1 MVTYFLYL
9 CEQYDMVCLLILHM
23 GDMIFSDATLSGGIF
38 AEYNGVL
45 LKSVPVLYPLLAYFV
60 IEIFEN
66 TLIPQG

>member
-1 MVTYFLYL
+1 
-9 CEQYDMVCLLILHM
+9 M